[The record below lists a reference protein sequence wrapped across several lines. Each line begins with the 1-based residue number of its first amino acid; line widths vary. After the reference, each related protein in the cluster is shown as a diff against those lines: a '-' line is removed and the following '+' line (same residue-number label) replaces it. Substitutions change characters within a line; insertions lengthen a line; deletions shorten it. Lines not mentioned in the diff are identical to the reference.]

1 MTTIEFVELE
11 GFKWGQNLNNW
22 SSHKNQ
28 AAVEK
33 VCSQYLYKVNTR
45 GLKELPLYTQ
55 GFRLV

>member
-1 MTTIEFVELE
+1 MVTMKTIEFIELE
-11 GFKWGQNLNNW
+11 GFKWGQNLDNW

-33 VCSQYLYKVNTR
+33 VCSR

-55 GFRLV
+55 GLRLV